1 MNKLKEITDE
11 KSSSSK
17 EIISSITILYDA
29 IKDIREQYTLFH
41 NKLYADLTD
50 LSKLSELSINNGDAI
65 RRVSEDS
72 NDIVLKTKGM
82 DENISNMFN
91 LVKDIEEI
99 SKVGDNLQETST
111 YYDSIDFDETLKNK
125 INIGENA
132 FATFKFIKNMYSYMI
147 NIVGKDNFDN
157 LLEKISEESKL
168 IYIDIKKAKYI
179 KRFGLSSAFT
189 IPINVINED
198 FYKGSKNAITDKA
211 KYDFNQLSSFK
222 KFSIRFLSGKSLAK
236 VIINFNKKIFKNINI
251 EIVKIEKRK
260 VIYHLHYFSNYDLTI
275 ENYYYEMIGNIFRQK
290 YPNSSEVA
298 ITESISKGYIYTEYI
313 VTW

>member
-1 MNKLKEITDE
+1 
-11 KSSSSK
+11 
-17 EIISSITILYDA
+17 
-29 IKDIREQYTLFH
+29 
-41 NKLYADLTD
+41 
-50 LSKLSELSINNGDAI
+50 
-65 RRVSEDS
+65 
-72 NDIVLKTKGM
+72 
-82 DENISNMFN
+82 
-91 LVKDIEEI
+91 
-99 SKVGDNLQETST
+99 
-111 YYDSIDFDETLKNK
+111 
-125 INIGENA
+125 
-132 FATFKFIKNMYSYMI
+132 MI
-147 NIVGKDNFDN
+147 NIVGKDNFNN

-260 VIYHLHYFSNYDLTI
+260 VIYHLHYFYLVLFPALPVILQSFQFAQ
-275 ENYYYEMIGNIFRQK
+275 GQWSGFH
-290 YPNSSEVA
+290 
-298 ITESISKGYIYTEYI
+298 EYFGRSGFA
-313 VTW
+313 WQQAFEYCSH